1 MRRIGLVG
9 SLGIKFFENHDMKIP
24 AQSIASALLITAA
37 LALPAASAAAA
48 DSPTFTVTQ
57 LKPPEVPDQLR
68 EESMEVVQAI
78 RWKDRA
84 GDNIVVLSQSGET
97 WVKDGVRAAALRAKH
112 FLQSPRG
119 DWTRTWQVAD
129 AVEECQVD
137 LDCSFV
143 KNSLALSDIDGD
155 GIAEVSFVYRVDC
168 FGGLDPIAQKLMLF
182 HRGTKY
188 AIRGRT
194 VVHEPGGRA
203 LDPEYFL
210 FDEAFKKAPP
220 GLLHYAIQKW
230 RRFQDHGLP
239 GLGRP

>member
-1 MRRIGLVG
+1 
-9 SLGIKFFENHDMKIP
+9 MKLP
-24 AQSIASALLITAA
+24 ARSIASALLITAA

-48 DSPTFTVTQ
+48 DLPTFTVTQ
-57 LKPPEVPDQLR
+57 LKPPDVPSAFR
-68 EESMEVVQAI
+68 EESMQVVQAI
-78 RWKDRA
+78 RWRDKA
-84 GDNIVVLSQSGET
+84 GDNIVVLSQSGESWLKEGGRT
-97 WVKDGVRAAALRAKH
+97 AALRAKH
-112 FLQSPRG
+112 FLQSSG
-119 DWTRTWQVAD
+119 GEWARTWQVAD
-129 AVEECQVD
+129 AVEACQVD
-137 LDCSFV
+137 LACSFV
-143 KNSLALSDIDGD
+143 KNSLALSDVDGD

-168 FGGLDPIAQKLMLF
+168 FGGLDPIAQKLMVF
-182 HRGTKY
+182 HRGIKY

-220 GLLHYAIQKW
+220 GLLRYAIQKW